1 MQGRGIGKAL
11 LRHSLDAAAAQ
22 GHAVCVVVGDPNYY
36 RPFGFISASA
46 QGLSLPGPV
55 EPERFQVK
63 ALQPGAL
70 AGVHGVIAR
79 ARPEGAAS
87 TDGRVRGCYLH
98 GLFASDAFRA
108 SYLAEIGAAP
118 SDTGYEDGVDAVLDA
133 LAAHI
138 EAWLDVD
145 ALIAMAA
152 AAPRRRTGRRPASA
166 SATIRSIAIK
176 RPASASSGPA
186 KRMERASASPSRRT
200 PDGHSVISA
209 GA

>member
-79 ARPEGAAS
+79 ARPEGAA
-87 TDGRVRGCYLH
+87 R
-98 GLFASDAFRA
+98 
-108 SYLAEIGAAP
+108 P
-118 SDTGYEDGVDAVLDA
+118 
-133 LAAHI
+133 
-138 EAWLDVD
+138 
-145 ALIAMAA
+145 
-152 AAPRRRTGRRPASA
+152 PRRT
-166 SATIRSIAIK
+166 
-176 RPASASSGPA
+176 
-186 KRMERASASPSRRT
+186 
-200 PDGHSVISA
+200 
-209 GA
+209 